1 MYSLDVVQIS
11 RVQAKQRAG
20 RAGRTRPGK
29 CYRLYTLGVY
39 HDNLL
44 DATVPEIQR
53 SSLAGSVLYL
63 KSLDLPDID
72 VLKFDFLDPPSLE
85 SLQDALKQLFLIDAI
100 DENGTIT
107 RIGKTMSELPL
118 EPSLARTLIEANK
131 YDCLTQAI
139 TGNNGLSVV
148 VIIEAEDLV
157 KLSEPCDLDK
167 SFAISQSIQ
176 DDEVEGG
183 LIALY
188 GNI

>member
-29 CYRLYTLGVY
+29 CYRLYPLAVY

-72 VLKFDFLDPPSLE
+72 ILKFDFLDPPSRKFF
-85 SLQDALKQLFLIDAI
+85 SLCYSIMNLVGRARAL
-100 DENGTIT
+100 NGAHLHT
-107 RIGKTMSELPL
+107 
-118 EPSLARTLIEANK
+118 
-131 YDCLTQAI
+131 
-139 TGNNGLSVV
+139 
-148 VIIEAEDLV
+148 
-157 KLSEPCDLDK
+157 
-167 SFAISQSIQ
+167 
-176 DDEVEGG
+176 
-183 LIALY
+183 
-188 GNI
+188 